1 MGGGIAMNLAAI
13 GVPGLIIILVIIL
26 ILFGPRKLP
35 EIGSAVGKT
44 LSEFKKSAKDI
55 MDDDDDEP
63 KKIEVQKVETKEQ
76 VK

>member
-1 MGGGIAMNLAAI
+1 MNLAAI

-55 MDDDDDEP
+55 MDDDDEP
-63 KKIEVQKVETKEQ
+63 KKIEVQKVETKEE

>member
-1 MGGGIAMNLAAI
+1 MNLAAI

-63 KKIEVQKVETKEQ
+63 KKTEVQKVETKEQ

>member
-1 MGGGIAMNLAAI
+1 
-13 GVPGLIIILVIIL
+13 GLIIILVIIL

-55 MDDDDDEP
+55 MDDDDEP
-63 KKIEVQKVETKEQ
+63 KKTEVQKVETKEQ